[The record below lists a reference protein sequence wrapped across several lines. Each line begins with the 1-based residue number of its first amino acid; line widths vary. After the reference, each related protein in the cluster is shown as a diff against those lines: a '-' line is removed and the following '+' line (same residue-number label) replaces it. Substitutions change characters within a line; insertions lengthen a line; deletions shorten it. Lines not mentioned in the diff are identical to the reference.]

1 MDELS
6 YLGLGFAVAIFGLA
20 CVMALKLTSK
30 SAYH

>member
-6 YLGLGFAVAIFGLA
+6 YLGLGFTVVIFGLA
-20 CVMALKLTSK
+20 CVMAVKLTSK